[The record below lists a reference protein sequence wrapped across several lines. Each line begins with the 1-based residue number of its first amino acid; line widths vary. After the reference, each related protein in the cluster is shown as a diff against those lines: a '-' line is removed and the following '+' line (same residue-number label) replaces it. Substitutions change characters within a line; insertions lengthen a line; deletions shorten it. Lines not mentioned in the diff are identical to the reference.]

1 MTININD
8 KKNGTLFC
16 RSFFVYHGDRL
27 NSSRQIKGTEKEER
41 SMRSAAAFLTAL
53 LMLLTATPAAAETTA
68 AGCKSIPAGHW
79 EKTEELSFPSGEQQD
94 GSFKIYYENIE
105 DRYPAG
111 GNCRLSV
118 RIFCPA
124 GKPDVSDTITGSICF
139 ADVKEGDDAF
149 GQQVTVREYFHKERS
164 TTYPPFEMHDYGT
177 GKEQGRYGS
186 NSDQAGAKE
195 FYYKSF
201 CLFPRTP
208 SEGDEI
214 CLVAEVSDG
223 TGKGPG
229 RRKIWKFVFRADPE
243 DPAGGSEEIQEEETH
258 PENSPEWIRE
268 EYPGHWDLTGISFI
282 GGDLET
288 GSGTGTRVITRRSG
302 VDLQDMSYTFEGEGE
317 PFTVIIPDQEF
328 EPRYYAGDFF
338 YTELEVFC
346 SSGEEKTP
354 GTVIC
359 AIGLCRAEF
368 GAGKYGV
375 KITPEHWFTRGYPE
389 RDVETFGPLPHNDTM
404 HWRNDLPR
412 GFLGLDC
419 EFPEG
424 TADGEKIWLV
434 YGVMDSLGGDN
445 RMYNLREYTWTSG
458 PDVVWT
464 YNPPMY

>member
-229 RRKIWKFVFRADPE
+229 RRKIWKYVFRADPE

-328 EPRYYAGDFF
+328 EPRYYAGNFF

-434 YGVMDSLGGDN
+434 YGAMDSLGGDN

>member
-1 MTININD
+1 
-8 KKNGTLFC
+8 
-16 RSFFVYHGDRL
+16 
-27 NSSRQIKGTEKEER
+27 
-41 SMRSAAAFLTAL
+41 MRSAAAVLTAL
-53 LMLLTATPAAAETTA
+53 LMLLSASPAAAETAA
-68 AGCKSIPAGHW
+68 AGSKSIPAGHW

-94 GSFKIYYENIE
+94 GNFKIYYGNIE

-118 RIFCPA
+118 RIVCPA

-139 ADVKEGDDAF
+139 ADVKAGDDAF

-177 GKEQGRYGS
+177 GEEQGRYGS
-186 NSDQAGAKE
+186 NSDQTGTKE

-201 CLFPRTP
+201 CRFPRTP

-214 CLVAEVSDG
+214 CLVGEVSDG

-229 RRKIWKFVFRADPE
+229 KRNVWKFVFRADPE
-243 DPAGGSEEIQEEETH
+243 DPEGASEEAQEEEAH
-258 PENSPEWIRE
+258 SENSPEWIRSE
-268 EYPGHWDLTGISFI
+268 FPGHWDLTGISFI

-288 GSGTGTRVITRRSG
+288 GSESGTRVITRRSG

-317 PFTVIIPDQEF
+317 PFTVIIPDEEF

-368 GAGKYGV
+368 GEGKYGV
-375 KITPEHWFTRGYPE
+375 KITPEHWFTQGYPE
-389 RDVETFGPLPHNDTM
+389 RNVETFGPLPHNDTM
-404 HWRNDLPR
+404 HWRDDLPR
-412 GFLGLDC
+412 GFIGLDC

-434 YGVMDSLGGDN
+434 YGVMDSLVGDN